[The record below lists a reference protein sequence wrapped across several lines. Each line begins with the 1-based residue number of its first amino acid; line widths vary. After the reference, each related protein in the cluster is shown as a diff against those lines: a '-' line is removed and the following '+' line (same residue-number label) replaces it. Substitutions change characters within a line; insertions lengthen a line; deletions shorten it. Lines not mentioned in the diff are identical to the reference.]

1 LPHAYAFSLSDER
14 RRRDFVSRYVH
25 LAATIPVVRVRFHHD
40 LRRLGSLRDTCERVL
55 DSICAGGAVLAS

>member
-1 LPHAYAFSLSDER
+1 
-14 RRRDFVSRYVH
+14 VSRYVH